1 VVGRISVS
9 APVRLTLY
17 DRAVRTALLSLV
29 VAIGLLATAPGV
41 SATCPATLAAG
52 IGGAGGA
59 GQLITVEAARYR
71 TTAASLRLWSRR
83 NGCWTPVAGPWTA
96 RVGWNGLA
104 ERRREGDGTTPAGV
118 FTIGRT
124 MYGNAPDP
132 GVRYR
137 YRRVVC
143 GDWWNEDPRSET
155 YNTFQ
160 HVRCGTRPPFRVTTP
175 GLWQEK
181 RAYRHFAVIEYNM
194 RPVVPGRG
202 SGIFLH
208 AQTGNSTNGC
218 VSLPARHLVTAL
230 RWLDPARRPRI
241 AIGTRES
248 LTR

>member
-1 VVGRISVS
+1 
-9 APVRLTLY
+9 
-17 DRAVRTALLSLV
+17 VRTAI
-29 VAIGLLATAPGV
+29 VAA
-41 SATCPATLAAG
+41 LAAG
-52 IGGAGGA
+52 VFLQLAGPTAGAPSANCGLRAPAAA
-59 GQLITVEAARYR
+59 GQLITVEAARLK
-71 TTAASLRLWSRR
+71 TTSASLRLWRR
-83 NGCWTPVAGPWTA
+83 EGRCWAPVAGPWTA
-96 RVGWNGLA
+96 RVGWNGLSGK
-104 ERRREGDGTTPAGV
+104 RREGDGTTPTGV

-124 MYGNAPDP
+124 MYGNAPNP

-137 YRRVVC
+137 YRRLVC
-143 GDWWNEDPRSET
+143 GDWWNEDPRTPT

-181 RAYRHFAVIEYNM
+181 RAYRHFAVIEFNM

-218 VSLPARHLVTAL
+218 VSLPADRLVTVL
-230 RWLDPARRPRI
+230 RWLDPAKSPRI
-241 AIGTRES
+241 AIGVG

>member
-1 VVGRISVS
+1 MRAAAVS
-9 APVRLTLY
+9 SLAGI
-17 DRAVRTALLSLV
+17 ALL
-29 VAIGLLATAPGV
+29 LAAAPTAGV
-41 SATCPATLAAG
+41 SAACPPNLANDVRA
-52 IGGAGGA
+52 ARGA
-59 GQLITVEAARYR
+59 GQLITVEASRYK
-71 TTAASLRLWSRR
+71 TTAASVRLWRR
-83 NGCWTPVAGPWTA
+83 EGGCWRPVAGPWTA

-104 ERRREGDGTTPAGV
+104 DRRREGDGTTPTGV
-118 FTIGRT
+118 YTLGRV
-124 MYGNAPDP
+124 MYGNAPNP

-137 YRRVVC
+137 YRRLVC
-143 GDWWNEDPRSET
+143 GDWWNEDPRTRT

-160 HVRCGTRPPFRVTTP
+160 HVRCGTRPPFHVTTP

-218 VSLPARHLVTAL
+218 VSLPADKLVTAL
-230 RWLDPARRPRI
+230 RWLDPAKQPRI
-241 AIGTRES
+241 AIGTRAG

>member
-1 VVGRISVS
+1 
-9 APVRLTLY
+9 L
-17 DRAVRTALLSLV
+17 RTALVFSI
-29 VAIGLLATAPGV
+29 VAIAVLTAAPTYGGENV
-41 SATCPATLAAG
+41 CPANLAAG
-52 IGGAGGA
+52 IKGAQSA
-59 GQLITVEAARYR
+59 GQLITVEAPRFK
-71 TTAASLRLWSRR
+71 TTAASLRLWRR
-83 NGCWTPVAGPWTA
+83 DRGCWTAVAGPWTA

-118 FTIGRT
+118 FAIGRV
-124 MYGNAPDP
+124 MYGNAPNP

-137 YRRVVC
+137 YRRLVC
-143 GDWWNEDPRSET
+143 GDWWNEDPSSPT

-181 RAYRHFAVIEYNM
+181 RAYRHFAVVEFNM
-194 RPVVPGRG
+194 RPVVAGRG

-218 VSLPARHLVTAL
+218 VSLPVDKLVTAL
-230 RWLDPARRPRI
+230 RWLDPAGKPRI
-241 AIGTRES
+241 AIGTRAT